1 MVATCGGAFF
11 GVAPLVGG
19 IALVVWLVVF
29 LLTRYASVASLASA
43 VSLPVASIALGQPW
57 PVIVFAVVAAVAVI
71 ALHRANIRRLLNRT
85 ENRFE
90 LRRRRSGPV
99 RT

>member
-1 MVATCGGAFF
+1 
-11 GVAPLVGG
+11 
-19 IALVVWLVVF
+19 
-29 LLTRYASVASLASA
+29 
-43 VSLPVASIALGQPW
+43 VSLPVAAIALRQPW
-57 PVIVFAVVAAVAVI
+57 PVIVFAVVAALAVI
-71 ALHRANIRRLLNRT
+71 ALHRANIRRLLNGT

>member
-1 MVATCGGAFF
+1 
-11 GVAPLVGG
+11 
-19 IALVVWLVVF
+19 
-29 LLTRYASVASLASA
+29 
-43 VSLPVASIALGQPW
+43 
-57 PVIVFAVVAAVAVI
+57 VFAVVAAVAVI